1 MVNNT
6 NNYENSAAHPSRW
19 KTITTKLLYLYG
31 KTQVGTAYEQLNDVA
46 RALDLRPKIYS
57 NGTVGFHHGLLID
70 VPLNS
75 ITLGGLLSDTKHW
88 CNNNPKE
95 LVLIFHSELVH
106 EAGYNVLSSQ
116 VYLETN
122 ADNDDANNND
132 GNDGNNNDG
141 DEGNDYYDDA
151 NNIYND
157 AYDAN
162 NNEEADFRHSG

>member
-1 MVNNT
+1 MN
-6 NNYENSAAHPSRW
+6 
-19 KTITTKLLYLYG
+19 
-31 KTQVGTAYEQLNDVA
+31 
-46 RALDLRPKIYS
+46 
-57 NGTVGFHHGLLID
+57 
-70 VPLNS
+70 
-75 ITLGGLLSDTKHW
+75 DTKHW

-122 ADNDDANNND
+122 ADNDHANNND
-132 GNDGNNNDG
+132 GNNGNNNDG
-141 DEGNDYYDDA
+141 DEGNDYYDNA

-162 NNEEADFRHSG
+162 NNEEADDDGGHQQQQYQYKYYSSGIAKLKEVYKELGIPYYLCEKLGGGLTVGDAIELGDLSKVDGAASSV

>member
-1 MVNNT
+1 
-6 NNYENSAAHPSRW
+6 
-19 KTITTKLLYLYG
+19 
-31 KTQVGTAYEQLNDVA
+31 
-46 RALDLRPKIYS
+46 LDLRPKIYN
-57 NGTVGFHHGLLID
+57 NGTVGLHHGLLID

-75 ITLGGLLSDTKHW
+75 ITLGGLLSDAKQW
-88 CNNNPKE
+88 CNDNPKE

-157 AYDAN
+157 AYDDN
-162 NNEEADFRHSG
+162 NNKEADFRHSG